1 MYQGLLH
8 LHNFMRWVILILL
21 VINIIRHLVAVKQP
35 FADRDKRLGLML
47 MVAAHITLVIGLY
60 QYFVGP
66 WGFQLIS
73 SQGMA
78 VVMKNSAL
86 RFWAVEHITGM
97 LIGIVLITIARGVFR
112 KTITNEAKH
121 KRALLLYIIALVVI
135 LASVPWPFREGIA
148 RPLFPGM

>member
-21 VINIIRHLVAVKQP
+21 VVNIVRHLVVMKQP
-35 FADRDKRLGLML
+35 FAERDKKLGLML
-47 MVAAHITLVIGLY
+47 MIAAHITLLIGLY
-60 QYFVGP
+60 QYFAGP
-66 WGFQLIS
+66 WGFQLIVDK
-73 SQGMA
+73 GMA
-78 VVMKNSAL
+78 VVMKDSAL

-112 KTITNEAKH
+112 KSISNEAKH